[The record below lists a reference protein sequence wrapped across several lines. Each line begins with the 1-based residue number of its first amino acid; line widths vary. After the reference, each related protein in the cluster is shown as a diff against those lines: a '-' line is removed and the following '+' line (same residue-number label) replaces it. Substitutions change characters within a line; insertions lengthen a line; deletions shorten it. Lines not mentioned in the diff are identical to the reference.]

1 MRRLLDVAGYSL
13 AFATFA
19 RFGDTEILL
28 HALWVT
34 IGIGAF
40 LYGLRI
46 ALLRILIAAVV
57 AIAYSAVVS
66 ALGRPLVL
74 EPLDFAEWP
83 LMLLISVIVAVLADR
98 ISTSAQRYAA
108 LYRQAS
114 DRLLTAH
121 EEERGRLARNLHDG
135 VGQTLTAVVLTL
147 DAAEAELWAG
157 PGAPSTLA
165 QATIRRAQLLA
176 ATALEEAR
184 DVAAQLRPT
193 RIHEMGLGAALS
205 NLAKSAGVPVAVRF
219 DPTIL
224 PPGLLEGEREI
235 DTYRIVQEAIG
246 NAARHSHASNVWI
259 DGDVIDGRI
268 RLIVGDDG
276 VGLEQAA
283 RGRGLGLAG
292 MQERTAILRG
302 RLDVQSRPGGG
313 TIVQLQVPLTGDLD
327 AGLLTV
333 TPIPATDP
341 AG

>member
-1 MRRLLDVAGYSL
+1 MRRLLEISTYCL

-19 RFGDTEILL
+19 RLADTEILL

-34 IGIGAF
+34 VGVGAF
-40 LYGLRI
+40 LYGLRM

-57 AIAYSAVVS
+57 AVGYSVVS
-66 ALGRPLVL
+66 EAVGRPFVL

-121 EEERGRLARNLHDG
+121 EEERGRLARDLHDG

-157 PGAPSTLA
+157 PGAPSKLA
-165 QATIRRAQLLA
+165 QATMRRAQLLA

-184 DVAAQLRPT
+184 GVAAQLRPT

-205 NLAKSAGVPVAVRF
+205 NLAKSAGVEVAVRF
-219 DPTIL
+219 DPTKL
-224 PPGLLEGEREI
+224 PPGLLEPEREI
-235 DTYRIVQEAIG
+235 DIYRIIQEAIG
-246 NAARHSHASNVWI
+246 NAARHSHAANIWI
-259 DGDVIDGRI
+259 DGDVIDGQM

-302 RLDVQSRPGGG
+302 RLDVQARPGGG
-313 TIVQLQVPLTGDLD
+313 TVVQLQVPLSGDLD
-327 AGLLTV
+327 AGHLTV
-333 TPIPATDP
+333 APIPATDP
-341 AG
+341 TG